1 MASLRKVP
9 NSKYWI
15 ACYTDHTG
23 KQRQKSTKETDRR
36 RAQKIADKLE
46 SAYQQTLTEA
56 QVRKLLSEAYEEIHG
71 DRLLSASAEDFFS
84 QWLKRKEV
92 ETAPATWHRYQSVIK
107 RFINAIG
114 EKRGKDLV
122 FITGNDLTHHRDN
135 LARELSISSA
145 NTQLKILRSAFQ
157 DALRGGLVESNPAAL
172 VPVIKRKGGTA
183 NERRAFTL
191 PELKKVL
198 EVANDEWQGI
208 ILTAL
213 YTGQRLGDIVRLTWN
228 SVDVRREEIALTTVK
243 TGRRI
248 ILPMAK
254 PLLDYFLTLP
264 SQDNLDSPVFP
275 SAFAITYKQGRTGSL
290 SNQFYSILV
299 SAGLAPPR
307 THNASRNG
315 RSGKRKGNA
324 LSFHCLRHTATSL
337 LKNAGVSE
345 AVAMDIIGH
354 DSKAVSANYTHIE
367 VAAKRKAVNALPDIT
382 SR

>member
-56 QVRKLLSEAYEEIHG
+56 QVRKLLSEAYEDIHG
-71 DRLLSASAEDFFS
+71 DRLLTASAEEFFS
-84 QWLKRKEV
+84 QWLEKKEV
-92 ETAPATWHRYQSVIK
+92 ETAPVTWHRYQSVIK
-107 RFINAIG
+107 RFLNAIG
-114 EKRGKDLV
+114 EKRDKDLV
-122 FITGNDLTHHRDN
+122 FITVNELTHYRDF

-145 NTQLKILRSAFQ
+145 NTHLRIIRAAFQ
-157 DALRGGLVESNPAAL
+157 DALRRGLIESNPAAL
-172 VPVIKRKGGTA
+172 VPVIKRKSGTA

-191 PELKKVL
+191 PELRKIL
-198 EVANDEWQGI
+198 EVANFEWQGI
-208 ILTAL
+208 ILTGI
-213 YTGQRLGDIVRLTWN
+213 YTGQRLGDIARLTWN
-228 SVDVRREEIALTTVK
+228 SVDVRREEIALTTGK

-248 ILPMAK
+248 IVPMAK
-254 PLLDYFLTLP
+254 PLLEYYLSLP
-264 SQDNLDSPVFP
+264 AQDNLESPVFP
-275 SAFAITYKQGRTGSL
+275 GAFSITHKQGRTGSL

-299 SAGLAPPR
+299 SAGMAPPR
-307 THNASRNG
+307 SHNASRNG
-315 RSGKRKGNA
+315 RDGKRKGNA

-354 DSKAVSANYTHIE
+354 DSRAISANYTHIE
-367 VAAKRKAVNALPDIT
+367 VAAKRKAVNALPDI
-382 SR
+382 SSS

>member
-71 DRLLSASAEDFFS
+71 ARLLSASAEDFFS

-92 ETAPATWHRYQSVIK
+92 ETAPATWNRYQSVIK
-107 RFINAIG
+107 RFIHAIG
-114 EKRGKDLV
+114 EKRDKDLV
-122 FITGNDLTHHRDN
+122 FITVIDLAQYRDD

-172 VPVIKRKGGTA
+172 VPVIKRKRGTA

-191 PELKKVL
+191 PELKRVL

-228 SVDVRREEIALTTVK
+228 SVDLRREEIALTTVK

-254 PLLDYFLTLP
+254 PLLDHFLTLP
-264 SQDNLDSPVFP
+264 SKDNLDRPVFP
-275 SAFAITYKQGRTGSL
+275 SAFSISYKQGRTGSL

-315 RSGKRKGNA
+315 RGGKRKGNA

-354 DSKAVSANYTHIE
+354 DSKAISANYTHIE
-367 VAAKRKAVNALPDIT
+367 ATTKRKALNALPDIT
-382 SR
+382 SQ